1 MSDKKS
7 LHICHLYYDILSL
20 YGDNGNIR
28 AMENRLAWRGV
39 DSKITRLSFG
49 QVDTSEDFDIIFI
62 GGGQD
67 FEQELLIKDLF
78 AYKADWLKNEIEKGT
93 VILGICGG
101 YQMLGKYYEAADGT
115 RVDFLG
121 GIDVYTTASDK
132 RMIGNFIYEYSKKNG
147 ETFPIVGF
155 ENHNGQTWLG
165 AGVKPMGKIIKGY
178 GNNGEDGTEGARYKN
193 VFATYSHGPLLPKNV
208 RITDELLEIAY
219 KRKYNGEL
227 PILEHEMEDAALND
241 MKKQLGMKYDYNTMN
256 VD

>member
-1 MSDKKS
+1 MEKS
-7 LHICHLYYDILSL
+7 LSVCHLYYDILNL

-28 AMENRLAWRGV
+28 TMEKRLAWRGIGCQV
-39 DSKITRLSFG
+39 DKVSFG
-49 QVDTSEDFDIIFI
+49 EIDRSKEYDIIFI

-67 FEQELLIKDLF
+67 FEQELLVKDLF
-78 AYKADWLKNEIEKGT
+78 QYKSEWLIGEIEKGT
-93 VILGICGG
+93 VVLGICGG

-132 RMIGNFIYEYSKKNG
+132 RMIGNFVYEYEKENG

-165 AGVKPMGKIIKGY
+165 EAVKPMGKIIKGY

-193 VFATYSHGPLLPKNV
+193 VFATYSHGPLLPKNA
-208 RITDELLEIAY
+208 RIADELLSIAY
-219 KRKYNGEL
+219 ERKFGETL
-227 PILEHEMEDAALND
+227 PPLEHEMEDAALND
-241 MKKQLGMKYDYNTMN
+241 IQKQLGC
-256 VD
+256 